1 MSLQSYNLKVSTVDD
16 FKDNCEVLVCEAKQF
31 QDQVK
36 SKRLNFKGVSGFV
49 IDNLESV
56 EKDQKDFLEDM
67 LDNYTNSVQIINVLL
82 VVQKQNNFE

>member
-1 MSLQSYNLKVSTVDD
+1 
-16 FKDNCEVLVCEAKQF
+16 
-31 QDQVK
+31 VK

-67 LDNYTNSVQIINVLL
+67 LDNYTNSV
-82 VVQKQNNFE
+82 